1 MEIIRLNIP
10 QSNTVVTV
18 DVPDSNNVVA
28 KQYSRTNTL
37 VNTIYE
43 PVHTQTVRSDS
54 TPTTVY
60 LKTGLYDPSIE
71 RILNRIEEMRVLVM
85 PQRIRSEF
93 DLFLQYAQAKTDGA
107 TDAEFDSFDD
117 YLGSI
122 GV

>member
-28 KQYSRTNTL
+28 KQYS
-37 VNTIYE
+37 
-43 PVHTQTVRSDS
+43 TQTVRSDS